1 MQETRSDQARLT
13 PGSAGRKGKEREGDA
28 GRGREGDT
36 ETRGKSERETR
47 GKIDVALHLACNV
60 VFFSRPLA
68 TLTQDAKIAKKG
80 HDS

>member
-1 MQETRSDQARLT
+1 MPFSRPFVALTQDAKIAKEETRRRGDT
-13 PGSAGRKGKEREGDA
+13 GTGEKGRREG
-28 GRGREGDT
+28 
-36 ETRGKSERETR
+36 ETRE
-47 GKIDVALHLACNV
+47 KIDVALHLVCNV

>member
-1 MQETRSDQARLT
+1 MRQKT
-13 PGSAGRKGKEREGDA
+13 PLRPTEEGHGDA
-28 GRGREGDT
+28 GKGRHGEGGKGEGDV
-36 ETRGKSERETR
+36 ETRGEGERETR